1 MKKIFLISII
11 LVATSLTANANQK
24 HKNLPRSEKI
34 EKNTDLR
41 LVNVIKDEKE
51 ITSTKLKKKLK
62 LNTDSKL
69 TDLLTGKNK
78 KKIKLN
84 TDSKLTDLLTG
95 KNEKK
100 IKLNTDSTLT
110 DLLTGKKKVK
120 IPNPMNGLK
129 KIGKALKP
137 DNPLK

>member
-11 LVATSLTANANQK
+11 LVATSLAANANQK
-24 HKNLPRSEKI
+24 HKNLPSSEKI

-41 LVNVIKDEKE
+41 LVGVIKDEKE

-69 TDLLTGKNK
+69 TDLVTGKK
-78 KKIKLN
+78 KKLKLN
-84 TDSKLTDLLTG
+84 TDSKLTDL
-95 KNEKK
+95 
-100 IKLNTDSTLT
+100 I
-110 DLLTGKKKVK
+110 TGKKKMK
-120 IPNPMNGLK
+120 LPNPINGLK

>member
-24 HKNLPRSEKI
+24 HKNLPSSEKI

-41 LVNVIKDEKE
+41 LVGVIKDEKE

-69 TDLLTGKNK
+69 TDLISGK
-78 KKIKLN
+78 KKIKL
-84 TDSKLTDLLTG
+84 
-95 KNEKK
+95 
-100 IKLNTDSTLT
+100 
-110 DLLTGKKKVK
+110 
-120 IPNPMNGLK
+120 PNPMNGLK
-129 KIGKALKP
+129 KIGIALKP
-137 DNPLK
+137 NNPLK

>member
-24 HKNLPRSEKI
+24 HKNLPSSKKI

-41 LVNVIKDEKE
+41 LVGVIKGEKLT
-51 ITSTKLKKKLK
+51 TSTKLKKKLK

-69 TDLLTGKNK
+69 TDLVTGKGK
-78 KKIKLN
+78 KLKLN
-84 TDSKLTDLLTG
+84 TDSKLTDILAG
-95 KNEKK
+95 RNKKK
-100 IKLNTDSTLT
+100 IKLNTESKLT
-110 DLLTGKKKVK
+110 DLLSGKKKMK

-137 DNPLK
+137 DNRSK

>member
-24 HKNLPRSEKI
+24 HKNLPSSEKI

-41 LVNVIKDEKE
+41 LVGVIKDEKE

-69 TDLLTGKNK
+69 TDLISGK
-78 KKIKLN
+78 KKIKL
-84 TDSKLTDLLTG
+84 
-95 KNEKK
+95 
-100 IKLNTDSTLT
+100 
-110 DLLTGKKKVK
+110 
-120 IPNPMNGLK
+120 PNPMNGLK

-137 DNPLK
+137 NNPLK

>member
-24 HKNLPRSEKI
+24 HKNLPSSEKI

-41 LVNVIKDEKE
+41 LVGVIKDEKE

-69 TDLLTGKNK
+69 TDLV
-78 KKIKLN
+78 
-84 TDSKLTDLLTG
+84 
-95 KNEKK
+95 
-100 IKLNTDSTLT
+100 
-110 DLLTGKKKVK
+110 TGKKKFK
-120 IPNPMNGLK
+120 LPNPMNGLK
-129 KIGKALKP
+129 KIGIALKP
-137 DNPLK
+137 NNPLK

>member
-41 LVNVIKDEKE
+41 LVGVIKDEKE

-69 TDLLTGKNK
+69 TDLLTGK
-78 KKIKLN
+78 
-84 TDSKLTDLLTG
+84 
-95 KNEKK
+95 
-100 IKLNTDSTLT
+100 
-110 DLLTGKKKVK
+110 KKVK
-120 IPNPMNGLK
+120 IPNPINGLK

>member
-95 KNEKK
+95 K
-100 IKLNTDSTLT
+100 
-110 DLLTGKKKVK
+110 KKVK
-120 IPNPMNGLK
+120 IPNPINGLK

-137 DNPLK
+137 DNPLR

>member
-69 TDLLTGKNK
+69 TDLLTGK
-78 KKIKLN
+78 
-84 TDSKLTDLLTG
+84 
-95 KNEKK
+95 
-100 IKLNTDSTLT
+100 
-110 DLLTGKKKVK
+110 KKVK

>member
-24 HKNLPRSEKI
+24 HKNLPSSEKI

-41 LVNVIKDEKE
+41 LVGVIKDEKE

-69 TDLLTGKNK
+69 TDLVTGKNK
-78 KKIKLN
+78 KLKLN
-84 TDSKLTDLLTG
+84 TDSKLTDLISG
-95 KNEKK
+95 KKK
-100 IKLNTDSTLT
+100 IKL
-110 DLLTGKKKVK
+110 
-120 IPNPMNGLK
+120 PNPMNGLK

-137 DNPLK
+137 NNPLK

>member
-24 HKNLPRSEKI
+24 HKNLPSSKKI
-34 EKNTDLR
+34 EKNTELR
-41 LVNVIKDEKE
+41 LVGVIKDEKLT
-51 ITSTKLKKKLK
+51 TSTKLKKKLK

-95 KNEKK
+95 K
-100 IKLNTDSTLT
+100 
-110 DLLTGKKKVK
+110 KKVK
-120 IPNPMNGLK
+120 IPNPINGLK

>member
-69 TDLLTGKNK
+69 TDLLTGK
-78 KKIKLN
+78 
-84 TDSKLTDLLTG
+84 
-95 KNEKK
+95 
-100 IKLNTDSTLT
+100 
-110 DLLTGKKKVK
+110 KKVK
-120 IPNPMNGLK
+120 IPNPINGLK